1 MTSFP
6 ADSLNCNYRATTDR
20 LEINFFFQFRLS
32 TQNVQLVGRFFW
44 SKMSVPLHNCRLCWA
59 MIDGVSFLMIFC
71 PLKCEWER
79 FYDCWQ
85 RSRIWLNTFIS
96 AISWRSSSSSSV
108 DSSQPCTN
116 IYALLFQRAS
126 SSCANAV
133 VHTQL
138 DSSLLFSVCELSLF
152 LFLCLLSNSLLRFGS
167 RGCLLLARIDWPWP
181 APRTA
186 THNKITQTSTMMI
199 FESEIY
205 FTFD

>member
-6 ADSLNCNYRATTDR
+6 ADSLNCNYRATNDR
-20 LEINFFFQFRLS
+20 LEINYFFQFRLS

-59 MIDGVSFLMIFC
+59 IIDDVSFLMIFC

-133 VHTQL
+133 VHHTQL
-138 DSSLLFSVCELSLF
+138 DSSLLFFSVRIIALSL
-152 LFLCLLSNSLLRFGS
+152 LVSSLEFSSSIRIS
-167 RGCLLLARIDWPWP
+167 RVSSSCTHRLAVAGTKDGY
-181 APRTA
+181 A
-186 THNKITQTSTMMI
+186 
-199 FESEIY
+199 
-205 FTFD
+205 